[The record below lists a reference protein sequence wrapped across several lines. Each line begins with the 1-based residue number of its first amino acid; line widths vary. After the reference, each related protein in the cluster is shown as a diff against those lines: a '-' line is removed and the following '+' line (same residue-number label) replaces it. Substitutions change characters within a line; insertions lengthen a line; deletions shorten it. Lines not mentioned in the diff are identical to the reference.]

1 MIYNVSLGI
10 TLNMGNFNSVRAEVT
25 TGAENYSEAF
35 EESRTKLF
43 DAAYHLAKEVEKGLG
58 SNTISD
64 SAVGFLA
71 SKLTEEPRI

>member
-1 MIYNVSLGI
+1 MKYSISLGV

-25 TGAENYSEAF
+25 TEADDALGAF

-58 SNTISD
+58 PNMTSD
-64 SAVGFLA
+64 NAVRFLA